1 MVRITIPQAFTHLA
15 KGRYGTDRSNRTGDS
30 NSHAAYPSNTEHWWQ
45 GKGTESFIKGYQ
57 MIRTALYGD
66 WGFLSSE
73 SHP

>member
-1 MVRITIPQAFTHLA
+1 MVPIGVIGPAT
-15 KGRYGTDRSNRTGDS
+15 RT
-30 NSHAAYPSNTEHWWQ
+30 AMTAYPSNTEHWWQ

-66 WGFLSSE
+66 WGFLSSV